1 MCVHAWRQW
10 AFVLVSADK
19 DYPLC
24 ANSAEEKRLW
34 VESIRKVQVD
44 LTSLRDGDGPVLVS
58 SSNSRVVGLVQR
70 GGAAQ
75 VSEGMPP
82 TRRRRDDADSSDEDD
97 EDAAAF
103 GESTATAMEYRDY
116 SEASAAERHRLR
128 TAGSRQIAAR
138 QGWLLKQGDKRK
150 HWGKRYFVL
159 SQHQLTYYREEPG
172 IETEARG
179 VFDLTGFAIEAGADP
194 TQMSFVL
201 RSKDTEMVLRA
212 EDILDMT
219 SWIKEVAKGIDIGKT
234 VTAAEAEMA
243 GTRDLED
250 SEVAVDRP
258 ENAQIQ
264 TRGDVSKLLWSHV
277 QGAVLLVGRA
287 GIERIQPNVQNPSQS
302 TRVAKSVYVRQVG
315 RANATI
321 TSCTNNDELIVLGMS
336 DGRVIGIDAR
346 QFVVSWEITCSRS
359 DILCLCL
366 DELPDGDVQLWC
378 GGVDGAITLLE
389 LEELTEQPRLAFSQ
403 SATPTPEWAPVV
415 AIAVSEG
422 LVWTATFGQVTVCA
436 WDMATRECV
445 NTVHCTFRVT
455 ALLAHGNEIW
465 AGQADG
471 AISAFD
477 AKTFAQ
483 VGNIVSNASEVKC
496 LLDTGRRV
504 WSMHA
509 NGTIRVCQISADT
522 EWGQTTDL
530 LSLLAS
536 FPAQHSLVDAVLVPI
551 NGFEPRIWTVSSVG
565 SLRVWNA
572 GFPDTRDQ
580 MIKKRMADR
589 VSEFTETRTLKVR
602 VVTHN
607 VAEDPP
613 DRDGNAQLRDV
624 WCGYPDDK
632 AIFADHRGF
641 EDVHHEELA
650 QWLSGRGVDDI
661 DGVVGALES
670 AEYPPQTWVEE
681 LKAMEADGTLPGFM
695 SAVQK
700 QTERG
705 VRFDVIAIGLQE
717 VEMTGKA
724 LAQGVAGRET
734 KMGQDW
740 RKHMNTV
747 LEKEGYVCVGGRQL
761 VGLFC
766 AVFVHRN
773 HEKYLRDVRVKVVG
787 CGLGGFAGN
796 KGGIVVK
803 LKLYE
808 TELTFVN
815 THLAAHMGHVSK
827 RNEDFESIADAL
839 LPELVAVPAARRA
852 GPLTM
857 KTTAPLIWFGD
868 LNYRIPLEFDHV
880 IECIDN
886 GKLEEIIPHDQL
898 KQEQAAGRVFV
909 GFTESEIFFPP
920 TYKFRQGVTT
930 DEKPFGD
937 YDRRMKKKSAAK
949 GGGKKPPRV
958 PAYCDRVLWSGPGI
972 RPLLAELTG
981 DHRLG
986 YTCHPVITA
995 SDHKPVTH
1003 SLLVD
1008 AQKDIPH
1015 LREKVRSAVLQEVSV
1030 ETSESRPALKLS
1042 VLELEFGAVKF
1053 GDPPKKQLI
1062 NLTNTGATAAHF
1074 HFEAVAHDG
1083 ARRMPPPWLRI
1094 SPMSGQILPGA
1105 THKVRLSMHPNR
1117 ETSAHIAASGI
1128 LNVQLQLCCH
1138 SSAVVKP
1145 LEPQVPLYCRAQR
1158 YVGVVGLR
1166 LADLWRLPFPVH
1178 GDRADAVSATPDG
1191 ERGPGRKVSSHIHPL
1206 RPNQSG
1212 EFHAVHQ
1219 VSIMC
1224 HLLALHLGAR
1234 APAGTSG
1241 RISGKATFSFIEWQA
1256 IMARPT

>member
-1 MCVHAWRQW
+1 MRSTLRQW
-10 AFVLVSADK
+10 AFTLVSADK

-34 VESIRKVQVD
+34 MESIRKVQID
-44 LTSLRDGDGPVLVS
+44 LTRFRDGGGPVLVS
-58 SSNSRVVGLVQR
+58 SSNTSMEHLVQH
-70 GGAAQ
+70 GGRVAQ
-75 VSEGMPP
+75 VSEGLPP
-82 TRRRRDDADSSDEDD
+82 TRRRRDDADSSDEDEDD
-97 EDAAAF
+97 EHTAAL
-103 GESTATAMEYRDY
+103 GKTTAAAMEYVDY
-116 SEASAAERHRLR
+116 SETSAAERQRLR
-128 TAGSRQIAAR
+128 TAGSRQVAAR

-159 SQHQLTYYREEPG
+159 SQHQLAYYREEPG
-172 IETEARG
+172 IQTEARG

-201 RSKDTEMVLRA
+201 RGKDTEMVLRA

-219 SWIKEVAKGIDIGKT
+219 SWIKEIAKGIDIGKI
-234 VTAAEAEMA
+234 VTAAEAEVA
-243 GTRDLED
+243 GARDLED

-264 TRGDVSKLLWSHV
+264 TRGDVSKLMWSHV
-277 QGAVLLVGRA
+277 LGAVLLVGRT
-287 GIERIQPNVQNPSQS
+287 GIELIRPNVQDPSQS
-302 TRVAKSVYVRQVG
+302 TRVAKSIYVRQIG
-315 RANATI
+315 KANATI

-346 QFVVSWEITCSRS
+346 QFVVSWEIRCSQR

-366 DELPDGDVQLWC
+366 DELPDGDVLLWC

-389 LEELTEQPRLAFSQ
+389 LDELLTEQPRLAFSQ

-422 LVWTATFGQVTVCA
+422 LVWTATFGQVSVCA
-436 WDMATRECV
+436 WDMDTRECV
-445 NTVHCTFRVT
+445 NSVHCTFRVT
-455 ALLAHGNEIW
+455 SLLAHGKEIW
-465 AGQADG
+465 AGQGDG

-477 AKTFAQ
+477 SKTFAQ
-483 VGNIVSNASEVKC
+483 VGNIVSNASEVKS
-496 LLDTGRRV
+496 LVDTGRRV

-509 NGTIRVCQISADT
+509 NGTVRVCQMSADS

-536 FPAQHSLVDAVLVPI
+536 FPAQNSLVDAVLVPI
-551 NGFEPRIWTVSSVG
+551 NGFEPRVWTVSSVG
-565 SLRVWNA
+565 SLRVWDA

-613 DRDGNAQLRDV
+613 SRDGNAHLRDV

-632 AIFADHRGF
+632 AIFAHHRGF

-650 QWLSGRGVDDI
+650 LWLSDRGVDEI
-661 DGVVGALES
+661 DGIVGALEL

-681 LKAMEADGTLPGFM
+681 LKAMEADGTLPEFM

-700 QTERG
+700 QAERG

-717 VEMTGKA
+717 VEMTGNA
-724 LAQGVAGRET
+724 LAKGVAGRET

-740 RKHMNTV
+740 RKHMSTI

-773 HEKYLRDVRVKVVG
+773 HEKYLRDVHVKVVG

-827 RNEDFESIADAL
+827 RNEDFESVADAL

-857 KTTAPLIWFGD
+857 KASAPLIWFGD

-880 IECIDN
+880 VDCIDN
-886 GKLEEIIPHDQL
+886 GKLQEIIPHDQL

-909 GFTESEIFFPP
+909 GFTESDIFFPP

-930 DEKPFGD
+930 EEKPFGD

-981 DHRLG
+981 NHRLG
-986 YTCHPVITA
+986 YTSHPVITA

-1015 LREKVRSAVLQEVSV
+1015 LREKVRAAVLQEVSV
-1030 ETSESRPALKLS
+1030 ETTESRPALQLS
-1042 VLELEFGAVKF
+1042 VPELSFGAVRF
-1053 GDPPKKQLI
+1053 GDAPKKQLI
-1062 NLTNTGATAAHF
+1062 SLTNTGAAAAHF

-1083 ARRMPPPWLRI
+1083 SRRMPPQWLRI
-1094 SPMSGQILPGA
+1094 SPMSGQVLPGA
-1105 THKVRLSMHPNR
+1105 THQVRLSMMLNR
-1117 ETSAHIAASGI
+1117 ETSAYVAASGN

-1138 SSAVVKP
+1138 SSATVKP
-1145 LEPQVPLYCRAQR
+1145 LEPELRLYCRAQR
-1158 YVGVVGLR
+1158 SVGVVGLR
-1166 LADLWRLPFPVH
+1166 LADLWRSSFPVR
-1178 GDRADAVSATPDG
+1178 GDRADAVSAPQDDG
-1191 ERGPGRKVSSHIHPL
+1191 RGAGRKVCNHGHPF
-1206 RPNQSG
+1206 RRT
-1212 EFHAVHQ
+1212 V
-1219 VSIMC
+1219 V
-1224 HLLALHLGAR
+1224 
-1234 APAGTSG
+1234 
-1241 RISGKATFSFIEWQA
+1241 
-1256 IMARPT
+1256 